1 MTFKDLIDAYNKNI
15 LSVALDNFGENL
27 ITDAS
32 LNHVLLERVLELMRI
47 SSCVYIITIFQDI
60 LNILNSEISFVDENQ
75 VKQTEQVKKCLID
88 IKSEGSC
95 CERECPH
102 VKGGRACMHSDKERL
117 IDGRMHSIASPHHLE
132 KTYIHHL
139 IMATLQALNK
149 AIQDDVKLHM
159 LKIIGIT
166 TFFHDIAKGI
176 TEKVHCTPS
185 HVFTSNPTHELVGAQ
200 IALLMSEALY
210 SVDFCVKGDVEATI
224 KAVRMIIIAISQHR
238 CYNYKQPILDDE
250 RSIIVLKMYYNIY
263 GEDLLILMKYLGWG
277 DLLGRIINPETPELE
292 NYEAHT
298 LVKLE
303 YFLNKLREKA
313 HSNKVCLLIAG
324 PPQSG
329 KTSISEFVQ
338 RQLSMEYG
346 YISRDITLMKFMV
359 ESTIDSEGKYYALIY
374 SLYSSIITWLSIR
387 LDIKSGRGQKTSLD
401 RQASQIKDIFKDLT
415 EEKIIVRKEFIEFEI
430 LPSNYSII
438 NQLDSLF
445 RNEIEKLIQIYD
457 LVIIET
463 MKNGYPDKSHHPT
476 IMGGTTN
483 IILHVSSF
491 TGVSEE
497 SLNKLGLSREQYFKE
512 NPLSPFD
519 KITLSASSFVSDKQT
534 SAHETIHAILPPIVR
549 TYNGNEFHTF
559 NGIDILK
566 TFLQALEQN
575 IKTHDG
581 LLKQDGIFPG
591 WSLETRT
598 NVITLLNKCL
608 ETSKEKGIPFRDY
621 MMSTFGMTVKN
632 IEDSTNFV
640 VIKYKHNSSPEMKK
654 LQMFCFS
661 LRQLRGM
668 RVMINLEKN
677 EVENYIP
684 CLLHCPEVELFKN
697 VEQGSLSEPSSM
709 LPREYIKALGQLK
722 SSEIF
727 EIKLASKIDGQLLN
741 CCFVSSNDIT
751 SIVSSINSMKTI
763 EKKYILRMLEVSL
776 IISKGLHAILIFSSS
791 ALFPKIDMIQTW
803 LECFLLSVNTKGESI
818 LTSDVIDKM
827 IKDKENMMSSKDE
840 NMMSSKD
847 ARNCVFDELFDT
859 YIELIL
865 YNIYSTFDSTLILPC
880 VYCFEATIAGN
891 KSKFTGVENR
901 EIACISKDTQV
912 YLIAILQKDTKPLYG
927 EEVSHTTWLCP
938 PFWII
943 SSPNLDDFLKTYDDC
958 LKDPTQDLFVKY
970 PCKSC
975 YHEISYEGVMI
986 HMNSEEVPDG
996 IISGKGKTIQYYEH
1010 HSKAPS
1016 SDTKMTVSEE
1026 KAFSTVVRQQTD
1038 ETKLKKILIQFGQ
1051 VMRVDFEKINDEIDH
1066 FKNGDFSNI
1075 KHSILAL
1082 ITQYAFKLIPSLSED
1097 TREQLK
1103 TLHFEMIEDI
1113 ESVKTQFKEIINGK
1127 KFAFKGI
1134 LEFKSGITQTIVFG
1148 SISHNPKDEKKM
1160 PIISPII
1167 LEMSHE
1173 ILKKLI
1179 PNLKDIEN
1187 KKVVELILVLIKG
1200 PGAKPWVSDKW
1211 ESHVNEV
1218 MKSDDL
1224 LLLQL
1229 NDPLLVN

>member
-1 MTFKDLIDAYNKNI
+1 MSFKDLINAYNKNM
-15 LSVALDNFGENL
+15 LSLALDNLGESL

-32 LNHVLLERVLELMRI
+32 LNHDLLEKVLELMGI
-47 SSCVYIITIFQDI
+47 SSCVNIIIIYQDI
-60 LNILNSEISFVDENQ
+60 LNILNFEISFVDDNQ
-75 VKQTEQVKKCLID
+75 VKQTEQVKKFLLD
-88 IKSEGSC
+88 MKNEGSC

-102 VKGGRACMHSDKERL
+102 VKGGRACMHSDKDKL
-117 IDGRMHSIASPHHLE
+117 INGRMHSISSPHHLE

-149 AIQDDVKLHM
+149 AIQNDVKLHM

-210 SVDFCVKGDVEATI
+210 SVDFCVKDDFKATI
-224 KAVRMIIIAISQHR
+224 KAVPMIIIAISQHR

-250 RSIIVLKMYYNIY
+250 RSIFVLKMYYNIY

-292 NYEAHT
+292 NYEELT

-338 RQLSMEYG
+338 RQLSINHG
-346 YISRDITLMKFMV
+346 YISRDITLMRYMV

-387 LDIKSGRGQKTSLD
+387 LDIKHGKGQKTSLD
-401 RQASQIKDIFKDLT
+401 RQASQIRDILKDLS
-415 EEKIIVRKEFIEFEI
+415 EKEIIVRKEFIEFEI

-512 NPLSPFD
+512 NPPSPFD

-566 TFLQALEQN
+566 TFLQSLEQN

-581 LLKQDGIFPG
+581 RLKQDGIFPG

-608 ETSKEKGIPFRDY
+608 EVSKEKGIPFRDY

-632 IEDSTNFV
+632 IENSTSFV
-640 VIKYKHNSSPEMKK
+640 VIKYLHNSSPEMKK

-668 RVMINLEKN
+668 RVIINLETN
-677 EVENYIP
+677 EVETYIP
-684 CLLHCPEVELFKN
+684 CLSHCPEVELFKN
-697 VEQGSLSEPSSM
+697 VQQGSLSEPCSM

-727 EIKLASKIDGQLLN
+727 KIKLASKVDGQLLN
-741 CCFVSSNDIT
+741 CCFVFSNDIT

-763 EKKYILRMLEVSL
+763 EQKYILRILEESL
-776 IISKGLHAILIFSSS
+776 IISKGLHAIFIFSSS

-803 LECFLLSVNTKGESI
+803 LECFILSVNIEGKSI
-818 LTSDVIDKM
+818 LTLDDIDKM
-827 IKDKENMMSSKDE
+827 IKDKEDIMS
-840 NMMSSKD
+840 NQD
-847 ARNCVFDELFDT
+847 ARNCVFEELFDK
-859 YIELIL
+859 YIKFIL
-865 YNIYSTFDSTLILPC
+865 YNIYSTFDSKLILPC

-891 KSKFTGVENR
+891 KSKLTGVENR
-901 EIACISKDTQV
+901 EIACISKVTQV

-938 PFWII
+938 PSWII

-970 PCKSC
+970 PCESHC
-975 YHEISYEGVMI
+975 HTLSYEGVMI
-986 HMNSEEVPDG
+986 HMDSEEVPDG
-996 IISGKGKTIQYYEH
+996 ILSGKGKTAQYYEQ

-1016 SDTKMTVSEE
+1016 SGTTMTVSEE
-1026 KAFSTVVRQQTD
+1026 QAFSTVVRQQTD
-1038 ETKLKKILIQFGQ
+1038 ETMLKNILIQFGQ
-1051 VMRVDFEKINDEIDH
+1051 DMKTWFEKINDEIEH

-1103 TLHFEMIEDI
+1103 TLNFETIEDI
-1113 ESVKTQFKEIINGK
+1113 ESVRTQFKEIINGK

-1173 ILKKLI
+1173 ILRELI
-1179 PNLKDIEN
+1179 PTLKDIEN

-1218 MKSDDL
+1218 MKSDDP